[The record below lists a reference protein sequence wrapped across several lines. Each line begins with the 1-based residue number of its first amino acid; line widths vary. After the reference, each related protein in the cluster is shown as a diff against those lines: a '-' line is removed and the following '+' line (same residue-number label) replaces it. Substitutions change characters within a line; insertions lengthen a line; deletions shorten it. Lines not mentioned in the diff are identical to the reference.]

1 MAEER
6 DVVDIDDAAD
16 KSEAESSI
24 KWTYHCDSENSTD
37 LGESYKSFAPAMSS
51 LAQVADKLQGIF
63 QSSFPALESLKT
75 ISQRMQNL
83 IPGWQEMQ
91 ERLANSVY
99 PIVVFEKACKC
110 YKVTDWPLAL
120 VLSGAE
126 EEEVA
131 NLYDMGMSDDELR
144 VALTEW
150 SLSVFDRERV
160 ESIGGKWEEYSFI
173 SLEARKLLDLALSRH
188 LDGDYIASTLIS
200 ITQLEGLLSSSVDS
214 FNAFAYL
221 DNEVYFCVA
230 KRAGLN
236 REKVSRNVKDHAIA
250 MASIAD
256 KGFMRIDSA
265 IDYLVNITLTN
276 AESFDELAVDNP
288 LRNKIC
294 HGCQMNYGTKV
305 HSLKSILAVDT
316 ALKLGAM
323 ARASVSEKNE
333 TQVFGEWCP
342 LTMKSD
348 MEADT
353 MKQCMGIRDVLLS
366 GGCVAACSM
375 TL

>member
-1 MAEER
+1 M
-6 DVVDIDDAAD
+6 
-16 KSEAESSI
+16 
-24 KWTYHCDSENSTD
+24 
-37 LGESYKSFAPAMSS
+37 
-51 LAQVADKLQGIF
+51 
-63 QSSFPALESLKT
+63 
-75 ISQRMQNL
+75 
-83 IPGWQEMQ
+83 
-91 ERLANSVY
+91 
-99 PIVVFEKACKC
+99 
-110 YKVTDWPLAL
+110 
-120 VLSGAE
+120 
-126 EEEVA
+126 
-131 NLYDMGMSDDELR
+131 
-144 VALTEW
+144 
-150 SLSVFDRERV
+150 
-160 ESIGGKWEEYSFI
+160 GKWEEYSVI

-221 DNEVYFCVA
+221 DNEVYFCVV

-236 REKVSRNVKDHAIA
+236 REKVLRNVKDHAIA
-250 MASIAD
+250 MASITD

-333 TQVFGEWCP
+333 TEAFGE
-342 LTMKSD
+342 
-348 MEADT
+348 
-353 MKQCMGIRDVLLS
+353 
-366 GGCVAACSM
+366 
-375 TL
+375 

>member
-236 REKVSRNVKDHAIA
+236 REKVSR
-250 MASIAD
+250 
-256 KGFMRIDSA
+256 RPC
-265 IDYLVNITLTN
+265 Y
-276 AESFDELAVDNP
+276 
-288 LRNKIC
+288 C
-294 HGCQMNYGTKV
+294 
-305 HSLKSILAVDT
+305 
-316 ALKLGAM
+316 
-323 ARASVSEKNE
+323 
-333 TQVFGEWCP
+333 
-342 LTMKSD
+342 
-348 MEADT
+348 
-353 MKQCMGIRDVLLS
+353 
-366 GGCVAACSM
+366 
-375 TL
+375 